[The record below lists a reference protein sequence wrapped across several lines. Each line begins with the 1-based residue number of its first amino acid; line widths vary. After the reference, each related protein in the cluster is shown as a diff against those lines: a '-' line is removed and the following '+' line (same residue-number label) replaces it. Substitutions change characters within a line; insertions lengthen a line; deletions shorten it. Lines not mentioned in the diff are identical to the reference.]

1 VSDDLTVLR
10 DEFPAYWIWR
20 EETPGRSRY
29 IARSRHQGLNPH
41 TVVTP
46 DLGELRDA
54 LQPGQDPPAAGRG
67 PGARTDRL
75 TEQAPALLAQ
85 PGAAMGTGG
94 SR

>member
-29 IARSRHQGLNPH
+29 IARSKHQGLNPH

-46 DLGELRDA
+46 YLRELRDA
-54 LQPGQDPPAAGRG
+54 LQPGQNPQAAGREPDG
-67 PGARTDRL
+67 DTARL
-75 TEQAPALLAQ
+75 AVQAPALRTQ
-85 PGAAMGTGG
+85 PGAAMGTSG

>member
-20 EETPGRSRY
+20 EETPGRCRY
-29 IARSRHQGLNPH
+29 VARSKHQGLNPH

-46 DLGELRDA
+46 YLRELRDA
-54 LQPGQDPPAAGRG
+54 LQPGQDPQASGRR
-67 PGARTDRL
+67 PGAL
-75 TEQAPALLAQ
+75 TARPAVQAPALLAQ
-85 PGAAMGTGG
+85 PSAATGTGG